1 MNAQG
6 NQELGLSASAMD
18 RGASPGTGKGEGKGE
33 KCRRFPLLSG
43 AGSSSEWIQE
53 GSEAKV
59 WMTQGAWP
67 SKALGGWDPTVLQL
81 LGRSEVKVT
90 FGGSARSVNITV
102 QIRGSRLRQR
112 GQRP

>member
-1 MNAQG
+1 
-6 NQELGLSASAMD
+6 
-18 RGASPGTGKGEGKGE
+18 
-33 KCRRFPLLSG
+33 
-43 AGSSSEWIQE
+43 
-53 GSEAKV
+53 
-59 WMTQGAWP
+59 MTQGAWP

-112 GQRP
+112 GQRPYKPKPAGKCLALLLDRKSVV